1 MCLLLP
7 VVCCCALQV
16 SEDES
21 IGADVPRK
29 VMSFAGPGVTLP
41 ILLTYAGRGGQVI
54 LSERA
59 WDAVKPVVTQ
69 HPGAHTVISLGTHVV
84 STDYPVPML
93 LVRSMNCVGC
103 DSAGPHPCTVYFC
116 LHALND

>member
-1 MCLLLP
+1 
-7 VVCCCALQV
+7 
-16 SEDES
+16 
-21 IGADVPRK
+21 
-29 VMSFAGPGVTLP
+29 MSFAGPGVTLP

-93 LVRSMNCVGC
+93 LV
-103 DSAGPHPCTVYFC
+103 GPTLCPNMRQQQHHTP
-116 LHALND
+116 